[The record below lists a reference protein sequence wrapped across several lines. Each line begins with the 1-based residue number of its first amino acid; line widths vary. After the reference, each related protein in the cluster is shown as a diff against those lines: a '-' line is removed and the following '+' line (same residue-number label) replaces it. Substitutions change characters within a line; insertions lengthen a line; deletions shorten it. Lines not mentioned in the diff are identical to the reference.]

1 MTKINRAQYKIY
13 QTAKRKN
20 NKIKL
25 KEKHL
30 IKLEH
35 EVEEYIDDVVS
46 YSNDEDRTHLIE
58 IMTFGLIEEVY
69 SLLKEELFN
78 DMLYVIEELP
88 MNSTLQRIGH

>member
-58 IMTFGLIEEVY
+58 IMTFGLIDEVVNT
-69 SLLKEELFN
+69 LKEELYTN
-78 DMLYVIEELP
+78 MMTEIDYLSDNSNLLP
-88 MNSTLQRIGH
+88 IG